1 MDQNMIKTNLIQNM
15 KYQTKTT
22 TNEGKHC
29 LEEMFLK
36 RHLMN
41 NVKKTFVFA
50 LLLIFPC
57 IFYFSQ
63 TIKPNFLFI
72 KSSIN
77 PMLEYFLTL

>member
-1 MDQNMIKTNLIQNM
+1 MDQNMIKTNLIQNR

-41 NVKKTFVFA
+41 NVKKP
-50 LLLIFPC
+50 L
-57 IFYFSQ
+57 
-63 TIKPNFLFI
+63 FL
-72 KSSIN
+72 
-77 PMLEYFLTL
+77 PYY